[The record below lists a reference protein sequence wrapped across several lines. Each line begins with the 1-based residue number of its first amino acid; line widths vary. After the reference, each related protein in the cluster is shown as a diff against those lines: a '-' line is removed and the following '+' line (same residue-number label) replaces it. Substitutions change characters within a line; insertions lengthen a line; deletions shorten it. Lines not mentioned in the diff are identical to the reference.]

1 MINNIDDMNS
11 FYYFYCLAMAIAT
24 SLYSVLIS
32 NFLQR
37 QRVSFTTF
45 VFVMLIAVAM
55 KSEPIES
62 DETPAA
68 VWWNSD
74 IEAMR
79 DACCK
84 QEN

>member
-1 MINNIDDMNS
+1 MNS
-11 FYYFYCLAMAIAT
+11 RQWKPRHHNAVFSIKLTAI
-24 SLYSVLIS
+24 L
-32 NFLQR
+32 FLL
-37 QRVSFTTF
+37 
-45 VFVMLIAVAM
+45 LIAVAM

-62 DETPAA
+62 NDAPAAAAA

-79 DACCK
+79 AAYCK